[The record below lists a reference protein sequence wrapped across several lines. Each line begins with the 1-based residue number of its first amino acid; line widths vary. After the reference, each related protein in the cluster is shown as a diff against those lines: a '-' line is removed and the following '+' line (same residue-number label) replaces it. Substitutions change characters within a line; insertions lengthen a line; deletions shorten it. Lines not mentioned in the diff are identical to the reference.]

1 MKPKFA
7 FAIAAGLVFV
17 LALISLVFNQNLQ
30 QFLPQNVS
38 KAILGII
45 VAISGAMTFLVLLND
60 TLDAVEKL
68 FGKVGFSINKY
79 DVYISNSHTDQPF
92 VEAVVDK
99 LRVNGLRVWLTE
111 QQLRAGQPIEKELST
126 AMKKA
131 KSAVFFIGTRGL
143 TNWQEKELN
152 WAVSNNVNIIPV
164 LLPGINFSVL
174 SSFSSLRDRY
184 TIQFSSPNDTQSFD
198 NLLRGIKG

>member
-7 FAIAAGLVFV
+7 FAIAAGVVFV
-17 LALISLVFNQNLQ
+17 LALFSLVFNQNLQ

-68 FGKVGFSINKY
+68 FGKMSFNINKY
-79 DVYISNSHTDQPF
+79 DVYISNSHTDQLF
-92 VEAVVDK
+92 VEAVVAK
-99 LRVNGLRVWLTE
+99 LRVSGLRVWLTE
-111 QQLRAGQPIEKELST
+111 QQLRPGQPIEKELST

-152 WAVSNNVNIIPV
+152 WAVSNNINIIPV

-184 TIQFSSPNDTQSFD
+184 TIQFSSPNDNQSFD

>member
-1 MKPKFA
+1 M
-7 FAIAAGLVFV
+7 AGGKETPRQKMIGLMYLVLTAM
-17 LALISLVFNQNLQ
+17 LAL
-30 QFLPQNVS
+30 NVS

-68 FGKVGFSINKY
+68 FGKMSFNINKY
-79 DVYISNSHTDQPF
+79 DVYISNSHTDQLF
-92 VEAVVDK
+92 VEAVVAK
-99 LRVNGLRVWLTE
+99 LRVSGLRVWLTE
-111 QQLRAGQPIEKELST
+111 QQLRPGQPIEKELST

-184 TIQFSSPNDTQSFD
+184 TIQFSSPNDNQSFD

>member
-7 FAIAAGLVFV
+7 FALAAGVVFV

-68 FGKVGFSINKY
+68 LGKMSFSINKY
-79 DVYISNSHTDQPF
+79 DVYISNSHTDQLF

-99 LRVNGLRVWLTE
+99 LRVSGLRVWLTE
-111 QQLRAGQPIEKELST
+111 RQLRPGQPIEKELST

-152 WAVSNNVNIIPV
+152 WAVSNNINIIPV

-184 TIQFSSPNDTQSFD
+184 TIQFSSPNDNQSFD

>member
-7 FAIAAGLVFV
+7 FALAAGVVFV

-68 FGKVGFSINKY
+68 LGKMSFSINKY
-79 DVYISNSHTDQPF
+79 DVYISNSHTDQLF

-99 LRVNGLRVWLTE
+99 LRVSGLRVWLTE
-111 QQLRAGQPIEKELST
+111 RQLRPGQPIEKELST

-152 WAVSNNVNIIPV
+152 WAVSNNINIIPV
-164 LLPGINFSVL
+164 VLPGINFSVL

-184 TIQFSSPNDTQSFD
+184 TIQFSSPNDNQSFD

>member
-7 FAIAAGLVFV
+7 FALAAGVVFV

-68 FGKVGFSINKY
+68 LGKMSFSINKY
-79 DVYISNSHTDQPF
+79 DVYISNSHTDQLF
-92 VEAVVDK
+92 VEAVVDT
-99 LRVNGLRVWLTE
+99 LRVSGLRVWLTE
-111 QQLRAGQPIEKELST
+111 RQLRPGQPIEKELST

-152 WAVSNNVNIIPV
+152 WAVSNNINIIPV

-184 TIQFSSPNDTQSFD
+184 TIQFSSPNDNQSFD

>member
-68 FGKVGFSINKY
+68 LGKMSFSINKY
-79 DVYISNSHTDQPF
+79 DVYISNSHTDQLF

-99 LRVNGLRVWLTE
+99 LRVSGLRVWLTE
-111 QQLRAGQPIEKELST
+111 RQLRPGQPIEKELST

-152 WAVSNNVNIIPV
+152 WAVSNNINIIPV

-184 TIQFSSPNDTQSFD
+184 TIQFSSPNDNQSFD